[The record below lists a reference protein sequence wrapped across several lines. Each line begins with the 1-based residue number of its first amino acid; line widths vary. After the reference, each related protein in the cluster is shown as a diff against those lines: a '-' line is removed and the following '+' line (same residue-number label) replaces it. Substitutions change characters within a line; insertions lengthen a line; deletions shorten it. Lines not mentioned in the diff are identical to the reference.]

1 MHPSFFAL
9 SSSCGTS
16 TAVSGALRCTA
27 GAAARKAQRAMAALL
42 SAMDSGKRYWAS
54 REHRQKDGGNYGKT
68 LGNVGKYV
76 EHIEKYGKIQEKYFE
91 IWGTYGQIW
100 EKYRQ
105 RMGKHMGK
113 YKENMGKIWK
123 HMAKTGVSE
132 SLSNKNLRF
141 NQ

>member
-76 EHIEKYGKIQEKYFE
+76 EHIENYGKIQEKYFE

-100 EKYRQ
+100 ENT
-105 RMGKHMGK
+105 GNVW
-113 YKENMGKIWK
+113 ENIWENTRKIWEK
-123 HMAKTGVSE
+123 YGNIWQKLGFQKV
-132 SLSNKNLRF
+132 
-141 NQ
+141 